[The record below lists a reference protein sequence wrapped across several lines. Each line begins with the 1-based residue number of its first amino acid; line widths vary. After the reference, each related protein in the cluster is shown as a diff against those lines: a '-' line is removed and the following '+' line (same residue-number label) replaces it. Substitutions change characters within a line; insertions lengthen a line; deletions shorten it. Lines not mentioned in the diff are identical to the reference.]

1 MRTEAGRKKKAV
13 HDLIERGRRFV
24 QVNQERK
31 IQAERLL
38 RQKTIESRKAAGKQ
52 VDEEFEIERD
62 AINSYQ
68 LRMSKLDRINK
79 DFKFDI
85 DKDLDT
91 EILIND
97 KVFADIKDV
106 KGLLGQDK
114 QVNMASILGRSRK
127 KRRK

>member
-1 MRTEAGRKKKAV
+1 M
-13 HDLIERGRRFV
+13 
-24 QVNQERK
+24 
-31 IQAERLL
+31 
-38 RQKTIESRKAAGKQ
+38 GKQ
-52 VDEEFEIERD
+52 VDEEYEIERD

-68 LRMSKLDRINK
+68 MRMSKLDRINK

-91 EILIND
+91 EVLIND